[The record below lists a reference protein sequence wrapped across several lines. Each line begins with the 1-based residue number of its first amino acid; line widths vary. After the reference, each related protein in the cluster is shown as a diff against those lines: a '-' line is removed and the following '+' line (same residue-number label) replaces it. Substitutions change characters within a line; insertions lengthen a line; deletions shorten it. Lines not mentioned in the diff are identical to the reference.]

1 MTCVDKIFVYVRQS
15 QTLEY
20 YSYGVTFKNLIK
32 KYKHYQISFK
42 NAFFISILDDWF
54 VFNTH

>member
-32 KYKHYQISFK
+32 NISTIKFLSK
-42 NAFFISILDDWF
+42 MLFYMNLDDWF
-54 VFNTH
+54 VF

>member
-1 MTCVDKIFVYVRQS
+1 MTWVDKIFVYVRQS

-54 VFNTH
+54 VF

>member
-1 MTCVDKIFVYVRQS
+1 MTWVDKIFVYVRQS

-20 YSYGVTFKNLIK
+20 YSYGVTFK
-32 KYKHYQISFK
+32 YKHYQISFK

-54 VFNTH
+54 VF